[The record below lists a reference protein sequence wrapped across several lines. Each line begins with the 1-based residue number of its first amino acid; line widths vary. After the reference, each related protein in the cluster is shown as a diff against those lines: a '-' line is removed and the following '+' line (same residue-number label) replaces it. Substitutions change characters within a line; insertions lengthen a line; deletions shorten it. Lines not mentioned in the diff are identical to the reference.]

1 MIEEV
6 LKEIKSAEET
16 ASEMQSKAFQE
27 GKQIVL
33 DAELKAEKERKET
46 VLQCKADF
54 RRAIAEAEET
64 ANARRTKIIENGE
77 ISAKEYVESKSAKID
92 EKADELVGVLLDK
105 YIK

>member
-6 LKEIKSAEET
+6 LNEIKSAEER

-27 GKQIVL
+27 GKKIVL
-33 DAELKAEKERKET
+33 DAELKAEKEKKET

-54 RRAIAEAEET
+54 RRAVAEAEKSAE
-64 ANARRTKIIENGE
+64 ARCNDIIKSGE
-77 ISAKEYVESKSAKID
+77 ISAEKFVESKKEIID
-92 EKADELVGVLLDK
+92 EKANELLGILLDK